1 MKIRTWI
8 KNKSGNIPGRKN
20 FKNCIASK
28 EIQWCNYYCYFTF
41 LSRSSFLLKNSIYC
55 FFFSFLHTI
64 HSFKSTSIIYRYIQK
79 SYNIYAYHI
88 NKWCDP
94 KKKKYI
100 YIKEKRKETKEKE
113 KKKSR
118 RIYNARLDTVPYLEG
133 GNGIRWTVAC
143 EKIVAKKIAAK
154 IVGDFLSSV
163 VALLRDWP
171 TWSRFARLHY
181 ERSMPRVGHP
191 TILARFPPTQP
202 RDVACLRVTAFST

>member
-28 EIQWCNYYCYFTF
+28 EIQWCNYYCFTLLF
-41 LSRSSFLLKNSIYC
+41 YPDHFLLKNSIYC

-64 HSFKSTSIIYRYIQK
+64 HSSKSTSIILRYIQK
-79 SYNIYAYHI
+79 SYNMYAYRI
-88 NKWCDP
+88 NKRCDP
-94 KKKKYI
+94 KKKIYI
-100 YIKEKRKETKEKE
+100 YKRKKERNKRKKKRSDGAFITLALTRFLTWKE
-113 KKKSR
+113 VTGLDGRSRAKKSLRKKSR
-118 RIYNARLDTVPYLEG
+118 RKSL
-133 GNGIRWTVAC
+133 GI
-143 EKIVAKKIAAK
+143 
-154 IVGDFLSSV
+154 FFPPL